1 MLRTIDIIMILVMV
15 SAAAVTYRIKADSED
30 QLRQVRKL
38 ERQIAE
44 EEDSID
50 LLKADWSL
58 LTQPSR
64 IQKLVDAHKDAL
76 GLQATDSHQV
86 TDLSAVPEKG
96 LGEPEG
102 DPIADAISADENGEP
117 VKVAKS
123 KAAKK
128 KPAVAEQTA
137 DDTSAEDA
145 GVEDAASIEDVITDG
160 DISTGGVEQ

>member
-30 QLRQVRKL
+30 ELRQVRKI

-64 IQKLVDAHKDAL
+64 IQRLVDAHKDAL

-86 TDLSAVPEKG
+86 TDLSSVPEKG
-96 LGEPEG
+96 LAEDEG
-102 DPIADAISADENGEP
+102 DPIADAIAAEENGETA
-117 VKVAKS
+117 KVAKT
-123 KAAKK
+123 KPQQK
-128 KPAVAEQTA
+128 KPVAE
-137 DDTSAEDA
+137 AEDDQA
-145 GVEDAASIEDVITDG
+145 SLEDLISGD
-160 DISTGGVEQ
+160 DISTGSVEE

>member
-1 MLRTIDIIMILVMV
+1 MLRTIDIVMILVMV
-15 SAAAVTYRIKADSED
+15 SAAAVTYKIKADSEEE
-30 QLRQVRKL
+30 LRQVRRL
-38 ERQIAE
+38 ERQIAI

-64 IQKLVDAHKDAL
+64 IQRLVDAHQDAL

-96 LGEPEG
+96 LSEPQG
-102 DPIADAISADENGEP
+102 DPIADAIAADGDVKP
-117 VKVAKS
+117 VKVA

-128 KPAVAEQTA
+128 KPAAEAPAAQEA
-137 DDTSAEDA
+137 DT
-145 GVEDAASIEDVITDG
+145 EDAASVEDVISG
-160 DISTGGVEQ
+160 DDVSTGSVEE

>member
-15 SAAAVTYRIKADSED
+15 SAAAVTYKIKADSEEE
-30 QLRQVRKL
+30 LRQVRKI

-64 IQKLVDAHKDAL
+64 IQRLVDAHKDAL
-76 GLQATDSHQV
+76 GLQATDSRQV

-96 LGEPEG
+96 LADDEG
-102 DPIADAISADENGEP
+102 DPIAYAIAAEENGKALKVAKAKVPKKKSAAEAEDDQASLEDLISAD
-117 VKVAKS
+117 
-123 KAAKK
+123 
-128 KPAVAEQTA
+128 
-137 DDTSAEDA
+137 
-145 GVEDAASIEDVITDG
+145 DV
-160 DISTGGVEQ
+160 STGSVEE

>member
-1 MLRTIDIIMILVMV
+1 MLRTVDIIMILVMV
-15 SAAAVTYRIKADSED
+15 SAAAVTYKIKADSED
-30 QLRQVRKL
+30 ELRQVRKI

-76 GLQATDSHQV
+76 GLEATDSHQV
-86 TDLSAVPEKG
+86 TDLAAVPEKG
-96 LGEPEG
+96 LAEPEG
-102 DPIADAISADENGEP
+102 DPIADAIVADEGGEP

-123 KAAKK
+123 KPAKT
-128 KPAVAEQTA
+128 KPAAQA
-137 DDTSAEDA
+137 PAEDN
-145 GVEDAASIEDVITDG
+145 AASVEDVISEDG
-160 DISTGGVEQ
+160 MSTGGVEQ

>member
-15 SAAAVTYRIKADSED
+15 SAAAVTYRIKAESEEE
-30 QLRQVRKL
+30 LRQVRKI

-96 LGEPEG
+96 LAADEG
-102 DPIADAISADENGEP
+102 DAIADAIAADESGEP

-123 KAAKK
+123 KPASK
-128 KPAVAEQTA
+128 KPVVDAQETQESLEDLIAG
-137 DDTSAEDA
+137 DD
-145 GVEDAASIEDVITDG
+145 V
-160 DISTGGVEQ
+160 STGSVEE

>member
-1 MLRTIDIIMILVMV
+1 MLRTVDIIMILVMV
-15 SAAAVTYRIKADSED
+15 SAAAVTYRIKADSEEE
-30 QLRQVRKL
+30 LRQVRKI

-86 TDLSAVPEKG
+86 TDLAAVPEKG
-96 LGEPEG
+96 LAEPEG
-102 DPIADAISADENGEP
+102 DPIADAITADESGEP
-117 VKVAKS
+117 VKVAKT
-123 KAAKK
+123 
-128 KPAVAEQTA
+128 KPAKQKPTVDDAATEEAAAEDGTA
-137 DDTSAEDA
+137 DDT
-145 GVEDAASIEDVITDG
+145 ASIEGVIAD
-160 DISTGGVEQ
+160 DMSTGGVEQ

>member
-15 SAAAVTYRIKADSED
+15 SAAAVTYRIKADSEEE
-30 QLRQVRKL
+30 LRQVRKI

-64 IQKLVDAHKDAL
+64 IQRLVDAHKDAL

-86 TDLSAVPEKG
+86 TDLSSVPEKG
-96 LGEPEG
+96 LADDEG
-102 DPIADAISADENGEP
+102 DPIADAIAAEENGEAL
-117 VKVAKS
+117 KVAKA
-123 KAAKK
+123 KPAKK
-128 KPAVAEQTA
+128 KPVAEPE
-137 DDTSAEDA
+137 DDQALLEDLIS
-145 GVEDAASIEDVITDG
+145 GDDV
-160 DISTGGVEQ
+160 STGSVEQ

>member
-15 SAAAVTYRIKADSED
+15 SAAAVTYRIKADSEEE
-30 QLRQVRKL
+30 LRQVRKI

-64 IQKLVDAHKDAL
+64 IQRLVDAHKDAL

-86 TDLSAVPEKG
+86 TDLSSVPEKG
-96 LGEPEG
+96 LAEDEG
-102 DPIADAISADENGEP
+102 DPIADAIAAEETGEP
-117 VKVAKS
+117 VKVAKGKS
-123 KAAKK
+123 QQK
-128 KPAVAEQTA
+128 KPAVE
-137 DDTSAEDA
+137 AEDDQA
-145 GVEDAASIEDVITDG
+145 TLEDLISGD
-160 DISTGGVEQ
+160 DISTGSVEE

>member
-15 SAAAVTYRIKADSED
+15 SAAAVTYRIKADSEEE
-30 QLRQVRKL
+30 LRQVRKI

-86 TDLSAVPEKG
+86 TDLAAVPEKG
-96 LGEPEG
+96 LAGPEG

-117 VKVAKS
+117 VKVAKT
-123 KAAKK
+123 KPAKK
-128 KPAVAEQTA
+128 PVVE
-137 DDTSAEDA
+137 DTSAEDA
-145 GVEDAASIEDVITDG
+145 AVEDAASEDAASIEDVITDD